1 MSSGQPYKKPSDV
14 QMYRNEYL
22 NDLEMR
28 KDLDKI
34 NYDANMNYIKT
45 GALPPQSQMSDNR
58 TVNDKLLDLVYLK
71 KHIVDTLSPL
81 SSQKYAVNVVEALLS
96 NPNNVDNKLLVFAA
110 QRAPEIAEQLKKIY
124 SIGIKGDLDD
134 SMKLVSYIL
143 KMFRVQH
150 NSMLSLREVQNR
162 FTSDKTPQTSLL
174 ASLHNII
181 LQIIIYIKNLK
192 NENIFMRDIDG
203 MIDNLTHI
211 AFYIPDNK
219 GDARVIRNNKIERV
233 NINELHEIIL
243 NKNNN
248 VSESINIAITRY
260 LAFLNSDFP
269 SLDELNYL
277 YKNIIRSYETW
288 FNDKTPRN
296 TGAKNRAKLTA
307 DVRKI
312 YNLIANKD
320 VMNRITDVE
329 QAYADISDRD
339 MNLYNEELR
348 PDLTEEER
356 NKIYND
362 SWQPQPQPNLSTDN
376 ILDSLP
382 GNFTGDLKEAIDYYK
397 LVKVYM
403 MNPTE
408 DTDYMEKS
416 FYQYYGVEYRDFENW
431 VDAIQVKYNIDVDDI
446 INKVGPSKNISPP
459 PPPNASQSEPVPD
472 LEPNNE
478 PEDWNPP
485 NGLTIN
491 DAINSYKSGLQKISV
506 SKTPIFGIVAREFER
521 QYNYDY
527 VKFENWYN
535 DNNMGGNGLFK
546 KKRGRGRP
554 RGTGVVKPYKQTIS
568 ENLNTDKGLEES
580 RRFVKFGK
588 YLINMNKLNDNILSL
603 KIPSGGTV
611 IGHPVTKVTS
621 SFSKIV
627 KNMINNVSPS
637 FKDLQSLSDTE
648 KNYLYNISK
657 KANILD
663 KFSIPTPDMSEDDKD
678 INEYEILKG
687 EILAG
692 NDNKDLIK
700 KFKAKI
706 VKMSNKGL
714 LNKKDVSSILHDLLN
729 LNF

>member
-45 GALPPQSQMSDNR
+45 GALPPQSQMTDNR
-58 TVNDKLLDLVYLK
+58 TVNDKLLDLVSIK
-71 KHIVDTLSPL
+71 KHIITILSPL
-81 SSQKYAVNVVEALLS
+81 SSQKYAENVVEALLS
-96 NPNNVDNKLLVFAA
+96 NPNNVENKLLIFAA

-134 SMKLVSYIL
+134 SVKLVSYIL
-143 KMFRVQH
+143 KLFIVQH

-162 FTSDKTPQTSLL
+162 FTSDKTSQTSLL
-174 ASLHNII
+174 GSIREII
-181 LQIIIYIKNLK
+181 LQVIYYMEQLQRIPRFGQLMNVEI
-192 NENIFMRDIDG
+192 N
-203 MIDNLTHI
+203 NLTKLVN
-211 AFYIPDNK
+211 FIPDNK
-219 GDARVIRNNKIERV
+219 NSFKFNDKSFSL
-233 NINELHEIIL
+233 NELKEIIL
-243 NKNNN
+243 NSPLDDD
-248 VSESINIAITRY
+248 VYIASRY
-260 LAFLNSDFP
+260 MAFLNSDFANI
-269 SLDELNYL
+269 DELNYL
-277 YKNIIRSYETW
+277 LKQFIVNFNAFYKNQNEE
-288 FNDKTPRN
+288 N
-296 TGAKNRAKLTA
+296 KNKVLKYVT
-307 DVRKI
+307 
-312 YNLIANKD
+312 
-320 VMNRITDVE
+320 
-329 QAYADISDRD
+329 
-339 MNLYNEELR
+339 NLYGI
-348 PDLTEEER
+348 
-356 NKIYND
+356 IYND
-362 SWQPQPQPNLSTDN
+362 SIIEKLNEFRSYHFIRPDKAGWMDGKYEAQDFLNDDGSQGDSNNEINTGGPREDDKIITGDPFEDDKIITDN
-376 ILDSLP
+376 
-382 GNFTGDLKEAIDYYK
+382 NLK
-397 LVKVYM
+397 
-403 MNPTE
+403 
-408 DTDYMEKS
+408 
-416 FYQYYGVEYRDFENW
+416 
-431 VDAIQVKYNIDVDDI
+431 
-446 INKVGPSKNISPP
+446 PSSPP
-459 PPPNASQSEPVPD
+459 NWKPTI
-472 LEPNNE
+472 NNE
-478 PEDWNPP
+478 TGE
-485 NGLTIN
+485 LFTIN
-491 DAINSYKSGLQKISV
+491 DAINDFKNLTESITDYNHMQQQMIKHMFEQTYGTSYTDFNSWSQPINIEGKGL
-506 SKTPIFGIVAREFER
+506 
-521 QYNYDY
+521 
-527 VKFENWYN
+527 
-535 DNNMGGNGLFK
+535 
-546 KKRGRGRP
+546 KRGRGRP
-554 RGTGVVKPYKQTIS
+554 RGTGIVKPYKQTIS

-729 LNF
+729 LNL